1 MPAPTMLTPYSREGP
16 APIEGEEKGWREER
30 KRKAVIVQ
38 YVASCHS
45 RPLPYSS
52 SSSPTSPP
60 PFLSLS
66 FSFSSFSLSSFLLCF
81 LFLLLLFPLLPPLTP
96 SPRSQVYSLLDTP
109 SGLCLGISPVLSQHG
124 REGHLKVL
132 KDPRCH
138 QRHNFLFLIITL
150 QNRANHMRL

>member
-1 MPAPTMLTPYSREGP
+1 
-16 APIEGEEKGWREER
+16 
-30 KRKAVIVQ
+30 
-38 YVASCHS
+38 
-45 RPLPYSS
+45 
-52 SSSPTSPP
+52 
-60 PFLSLS
+60 
-66 FSFSSFSLSSFLLCF
+66 
-81 LFLLLLFPLLPPLTP
+81 
-96 SPRSQVYSLLDTP
+96 LLDTP